1 MVHSV
6 TAVEQEEAELAIARG
21 SVRETVLVVED
32 DADVRSYSCD
42 TLREL
47 GYSVL
52 EAETARSALQV
63 LDTHPEIRGRS
74 RASLMPCSSASFSD
88 QKLTK
93 LAEARLNLKAAS

>member
-1 MVHSV
+1 
-6 TAVEQEEAELAIARG
+6 
-21 SVRETVLVVED
+21 VLVVED

-63 LDTHPEIRGRS
+63 VDTHPEICVLFTDVGFP
-74 RASLMPCSSASFSD
+74 AG
-88 QKLTK
+88 
-93 LAEARLNLKAAS
+93 

>member
-21 SVRETVLVVED
+21 SVRETVLVAED

-63 LDTHPEIRGRS
+63 LDTHPEIRGRTLWPS
-74 RASLMPCSSASFSD
+74 HLAASATPNMPRRKVKSYRAS
-88 QKLTK
+88 T
-93 LAEARLNLKAAS
+93 